1 MAQAA
6 QREVE
11 GGGTVWKAANW
22 DDWAFEYGKEQ
33 TAAYELTG
41 TAAFAI
47 QPHEGFHALQ
57 YVLGCA
63 APQVLVSPRALAPRV
78 AQWLHHRSLPT
89 SEPSAGVA
97 DVAAAAPAEV
107 DLERIVL
114 DQFRKV
120 RPR

>member
-1 MAQAA
+1 
-6 QREVE
+6 VE
-11 GGGTVWKAANW
+11 GGSPIWKSANW

-57 YVLGCA
+57 YVLGCD

-78 AQWLHHRSLPT
+78 AQWLHHRSLPAP
-89 SEPSAGVA
+89 EPSAI
-97 DVAAAAPAEV
+97 AAAAPAEV

-114 DQFRKV
+114 NQFRKV